1 MRIPYMHVAA
11 LSRPWWKVWERY
23 QETWIVFD
31 HDFTWTSYSLKN
43 SRGVDVALFPDDQ
56 NKLLPSEIVEVVVF
70 PVPIP
75 LMRGHKMRLRAFFP
89 WWPGIHGAAV
99 ALHGYKLED

>member
-11 LSRPWWKVWERY
+11 LSRPWWKVWDRY

-31 HDFTWTSYSLKN
+31 HDFTWTSYDLKS
-43 SRGVDVALFPDDQ
+43 SRGVDAALFPDDQ
-56 NKLLPSEIVEVVVF
+56 SKLLPSAA
-70 PVPIP
+70 PIAVDPP
-75 LMRGHKMRLRAFFP
+75 LSLGRGYKMRLRAFFP